1 MAPWFDDYKTLEEA
15 LPTALPKGLYE
26 LKVREALVDYWPD
39 GRMRFDVSTTVVAGT
54 HADEFGPRKTF
65 SFGGYESAP
74 DAERKF
80 VVTADEQIT
89 QFVEGVIIMM
99 NGKHPVTSAPAITEK
114 TLAEIARQLKNA
126 KFLARV
132 GRDAKDYP
140 RINRMYPMSVPP
152 PDYTKDGFVAV
163 DLANV

>member
-1 MAPWFDDYKTLEEA
+1 MSWFEDYKTLEEA
-15 LPTALPKGLYE
+15 LPTALPKGLYM
-26 LKVREALVDYWPD
+26 LTVKEALVDYWPD
-39 GRMRFDVSTTVVAGT
+39 GRMRLDVSTNVADGV
-54 HADEFGPRKTF
+54 HAGEFGPRKTF
-65 SFGGYESAP
+65 SFGGYESPP

-80 VVTADEQIT
+80 VVTAEDQIT

-99 NGKHPVTSAPAITEK
+99 NGKHPVTSATAVTEK

-140 RINRMYPMSVPP
+140 RINRMYPMTYPP
-152 PDYTKDGFVAV
+152 PDYTNEAFVAI
-163 DLANV
+163 DLSKV